1 MASRT
6 KANIITFGFKDAV
19 IIATDVFIDENLN
32 TRFRINSP
40 WGTQEISLNVPGVHN
55 VSNAMAAIGGG
66 LSMGYRLEDICDPLS
81 RVKLSPMRMD
91 SRYLID
97 GTLILNDSY
106 NANPT
111 SMNAAIDTIMTSNR
125 PNKIAVVGTMAEL
138 GEISQEE
145 HEAIGDRLTKSGIS
159 WVSVGEKKYG
169 GTSVETWRDALSFI
183 RNLDLIG
190 EDVVILIK
198 GSRVAG
204 LDQLADA
211 LK

>member
-1 MASRT
+1 
-6 KANIITFGFKDAV
+6 
-19 IIATDVFIDENLN
+19 
-32 TRFRINSP
+32 
-40 WGTQEISLNVPGVHN
+40 
-55 VSNAMAAIGGG
+55 
-66 LSMGYRLEDICDPLS
+66 MGYRLEDMCGPLT

-111 SMNAAIDTIMTSNR
+111 SMNEAIETLLTSNS
-125 PNKIAVVGTMAEL
+125 PNKVAVVGTMAEL

-145 HEAIGDRLTKSGIS
+145 HKAIGDRLTESGIL
-159 WVSVGEKKYG
+159 WVAVGEKKYG

-183 RNLDLIG
+183 RNQNLIG

-204 LDQLADA
+204 LDQLANA
-211 LK
+211 LN